1 MARLANRLRARRA
14 RLGGPPAVAETLPEP
29 LLLGDAERGQALVEG
44 RWTALGHVVAT
55 GGGSIWEAALPD
67 PRLEAERQACLWLD
81 DLAAIGNRPARALA
95 QAWVQDWIS
104 RYGRGRGPGWRPA
117 LAGRRAMRWTA
128 HAALLTD
135 GLDRASAERFWRALA
150 AHQRYLAASWE
161 KAEPGLPRL
170 AALAG
175 LVWTGLRAAARRP
188 RRGARRD
195 GGARRGAGRRATAAR
210 RRGRPRTS
218 PRS

>member
-1 MARLANRLRARRA
+1 MAAQLAEPWHAWTNRLRARRA
-14 RLGGPPAVAETLPEP
+14 RLGGPPAVAEALPEP

-104 RYGRGRGPGWRPA
+104 RYGRGRGPGLA
-117 LAGRRAMRWTA
+117 AGR
-128 HAALLTD
+128 
-135 GLDRASAERFWRALA
+135 S
-150 AHQRYLAASWE
+150 
-161 KAEPGLPRL
+161 P
-170 AALAG
+170 
-175 LVWTGLRAAARRP
+175 
-188 RRGARRD
+188 
-195 GGARRGAGRRATAAR
+195 GGAPCAG
-210 RRGRPRTS
+210 PRT
-218 PRS
+218 PRC